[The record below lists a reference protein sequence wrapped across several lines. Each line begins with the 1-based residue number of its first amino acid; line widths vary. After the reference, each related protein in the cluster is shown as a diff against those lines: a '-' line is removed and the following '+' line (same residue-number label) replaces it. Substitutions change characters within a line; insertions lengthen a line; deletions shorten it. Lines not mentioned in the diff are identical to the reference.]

1 MKQPGVIY
9 RVINDVGLENVI
21 DKGRYTPSGSV
32 PLVNNE
38 NGVPSSGSFN
48 YISVLGILIH
58 LSGHTSTDI
67 AFAANSCAIYM
78 FFPKHFNGEALKRIG
93 WYLKMTWDRGLILNT
108 NRELFNI
115 DSYSDAYFSGMYGHE
130 NPTDPTCVKSC
141 TGYVITF

>member
-115 DSYSDAYFSGMYGHE
+115 DNYPDADCSDKYG
-130 NPTDPTCVKSC
+130 NYKPDDTSFFKIR
-141 TGYVITF
+141 TG